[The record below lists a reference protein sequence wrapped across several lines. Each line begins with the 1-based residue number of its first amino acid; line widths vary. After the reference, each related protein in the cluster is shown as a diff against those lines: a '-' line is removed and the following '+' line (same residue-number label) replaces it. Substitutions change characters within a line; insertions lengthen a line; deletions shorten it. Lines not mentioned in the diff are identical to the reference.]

1 MKTGRSLQDL
11 AAEIERQNSAKRDF
25 IADTRSTRVVASSG
39 SDLSVGIGDKE
50 LARVLPTAQAQL
62 HSWSKV
68 PHVYGKRLLECA
80 PEVYTQMMNHWLHN
94 GPDNG
99 GAGSRMFRTLDG
111 NLRAFLSDSYR
122 PLDNFDLCQAIL
134 PSIAEF
140 GCRIVSCEVTDRR
153 LYLKAVNER
162 VQADIKVGDAV
173 QAGVV
178 ISNSEIGHG
187 SLQIAPMVYRL
198 VCSNG
203 MISQDNKLRK
213 YHVGSKAK
221 GEESVWELLED
232 ETREKTDEALWM
244 QIRDVTRSSLSEALF
259 NQQVDK
265 LREATEAKIEDP
277 QKVPEVVE
285 LAAKRYGLN
294 EDDSKG
300 ILGHLISGGDLSKY
314 GLLNAVTR
322 HSQDVE
328 DYDKATEL
336 EELGGKILELN
347 AREWAQLAS

>member
-1 MKTGRSLQDL
+1 MKLGRSLQDL
-11 AAEIERQNSAKRDF
+11 AIEIERQQGAKRDF
-25 IADTRSTRVVASSG
+25 IADTRSTRTVSTKAG
-39 SDLSVGIGDKE
+39 GLSIGIGDKE
-50 LARVLPTAQAQL
+50 LASVLPTALSQL
-62 HSWSKV
+62 HSWAKV
-68 PHVYGKRLLECA
+68 PHAYGKRMLDCA
-80 PEVYTQMMNHWLHN
+80 PEVYTEMMNHWLDK

-99 GAGSRMFRTLDG
+99 GTGRRMFRTLDG

-122 PLDNFDLCQAIL
+122 PLDNFDLCQAVL
-134 PSIAEF
+134 PAIADF
-140 GCRIVSCEVTDRR
+140 GCRITSCEVTDRR
-153 LYLKAVNER
+153 LYIKAVNEK

-187 SLQIAPMVYRL
+187 SLQIAPMIYRL

-221 GEESVWELLED
+221 GEGSVWEMLED
-232 ETREKTDEALWM
+232 ETKETTDKALWM
-244 QIRDVTRSSLSEALF
+244 QIRDVTRSALSEALF

-265 LREATEAKIEDP
+265 MREATQQLISDP
-277 QKVPEVVE
+277 QKVPDVVE
-285 LAAKRYGLN
+285 MTVKKYGLSE
-294 EDDSKG
+294 EDNRG
-300 ILGHLISGGDLSKY
+300 VLGHLISGGDLSRY

-322 HSQDVE
+322 YSQDVE

-336 EELGGKILELN
+336 EELGGKILDLN
-347 AREWAQLAS
+347 AKEWAQLVG